1 MICETWWTEASVTNI
16 KGYSIFRKDRTG
28 KRGGGVCIFVEDS
41 IKSYS
46 LSNADFSND
55 KVEQIWCSI
64 EIGDEKLLCGCF
76 YRTGDSDIKY
86 CKEVINS
93 VNTARKLIDGKK
105 YTGILIGGDFNFSTI
120 KWNNEN
126 MGFNTIES
134 YEPANLFLE
143 CLHENFLTQN
153 VYENSF
159 QNNINETTNVLDYII
174 TDTSNRIFSLDHQPP
189 LGNID
194 HGHHIIL
201 FEYVYQKSSNKTKV
215 LNKRILYNN
224 GNYIGFNAY
233 LKNINWD
240 KELSELK
247 IDECYTKF
255 LSIYEEGCKKF
266 IPTKEYIKQNTA
278 TPPWLTKELKHLIKE
293 KKTAWFKYR
302 NSNSKNIELLENYKF
317 LNSIVKKR
325 VKKAVMAFERQ
336 LALEA

>member
-1 MICETWWTEASVTNI
+1 
-16 KGYSIFRKDRTG
+16 
-28 KRGGGVCIFVEDS
+28 
-41 IKSYS
+41 
-46 LSNADFSND
+46 
-55 KVEQIWCSI
+55 
-64 EIGDEKLLCGCF
+64 
-76 YRTGDSDIKY
+76 
-86 CKEVINS
+86 
-93 VNTARKLIDGKK
+93 
-105 YTGILIGGDFNFSTI
+105 
-120 KWNNEN
+120 
-126 MGFNTIES
+126 
-134 YEPANLFLE
+134 
-143 CLHENFLTQN
+143 
-153 VYENSF
+153 
-159 QNNINETTNVLDYII
+159 
-174 TDTSNRIFSLDHQPP
+174 
-189 LGNID
+189 
-194 HGHHIIL
+194 
-201 FEYVYQKSSNKTKV
+201 
-215 LNKRILYNN
+215 LYNN

-278 TPPWLTKELKHLIKE
+278 TPPWLTKELKHLTKE